1 MEHTATGASKNRV
14 SRFAVL
20 IADFCNKICHNP
32 TCPLPNRRDDAVT
45 FHDGAAI
52 GMGEIPDHYEDAVVI
67 PSRGYPALWRRQVG
81 EKSNVTP
88 HAPIAP

>member
-1 MEHTATGASKNRV
+1 VLRRSVEITINTGRKFWALG
-14 SRFAVL
+14 F
-20 IADFCNKICHNP
+20 IAMCHNP

-67 PSRGYPALWRRQVG
+67 PLRGYPALWRRQVG

>member
-1 MEHTATGASKNRV
+1 MQQSLRNAESVMASG
-14 SRFAVL
+14 
-20 IADFCNKICHNP
+20 IASAIH
-32 TCPLPNRRDDAVT
+32 RDDGVT

-67 PSRGYPALWRRQVG
+67 ISRGYPALWRRQVG